1 MADKIEKIYSIK
13 LVGEKEVLDGMGNV
27 NKAFDDAKKKFL
39 ELKKEM
45 EGKTFINVAEY
56 DKAKKALSDAEKE
69 MEKLRNANQQMRAEI
84 ESLTNAQNRQ
94 NSVNEGTAKS
104 NKVLEYSYKDV
115 TARVKE
121 LQKEATNDNSWRTWS
136 NSIEQNAKK
145 LAELQLKLQATNA
158 SIKSSRSAI
167 EMFAAMGSK
176 GAVEMENATNKL
188 AEHIKAQSE
197 LKQEI
202 SQTNIEMR
210 NQIKENQ
217 ADKDSMDEMAQTL
230 GLMRK
235 MYRSL
240 NEEGRESDA
249 GTQLLDQ
256 IQKLDEALKL
266 ADASMGNYQRNVG
279 NYTNSIIA
287 AFKDAG
293 LENIITIHLEKATQ
307 RAADLDREFEQMKQ
321 KLAEINATG
330 GSGFERIEAQMIQNR
345 QQAGELRSEINRV
358 NEQLAGM
365 GNMGV
370 QSANMMQG
378 SFDSLKR
385 SMTGLILGFVGLQ
398 AIMNKITSGI
408 SEGIKSA
415 KDISGVEA
423 AFNRLNNPHLLDD
436 LRTATKGTVNDLELM
451 KAAVNADN
459 FGIPV
464 KQMATFMEFAKQRAD
479 DTGQSVDYLVNSI
492 VTGIGRKSPM
502 ILDNLGISA
511 VRLKKELGG
520 VSGENA
526 TIGKV
531 AEAVGRIIEQENAK
545 TGKTIDTVKT
555 KLDQNQTSWENL
567 RTELGGKVLPV
578 LAEVNAILFSIVSFI
593 VGIPFPFWI
602 AGLVALTAAY
612 VAANSE
618 MILSRMNAINDAI
631 AKNQAAASTG
641 LLATANKT
649 LANSLKVVTT
659 GFRTLFNVIKANPIA
674 ALVLIVVGL
683 LIWLARVAA
692 KNEELR
698 KSFAQVSQVLEK
710 IMGIFGTL
718 FGTIAG
724 KLVPIIDKL
733 INTFLVPLIEKILPP
748 LIFHLRLLA
757 GTVNAV
763 AGEFLNALKTGLE
776 FARGFSDIWEGIK
789 TGDVSKI
796 KEALKRQGDAII
808 NGFKDTKERIRK
820 NFMEGFM
827 MDPFETPTA
836 SAGSPRE
843 TIETAAD
850 TKDKLKEILAEVD
863 RERDRLLAIQKQRRL
878 KDEIDEETYLKNI
891 QRINENAINK
901 KLSLIKGK
909 NAEERKMIQELKAER
924 LQNEKDTNDQIFEL
938 RKKEA
943 DRILEEGK
951 RNSQKQLEDD
961 TMDPETTQVQKELAE
976 EAHYNR
982 LLNLQLNYNNQMDEL
997 EKKYNQK
1004 STENETERINAIEDL
1019 NRELA
1024 KNTYEITQAMYEES
1038 LDVIRRAK
1046 VDALNDSSVEANKK
1060 RIEIMQ
1066 NKRLSSRQR
1075 EIELNRVDIKNQI
1088 DNINAEIEAR
1098 KKLILVEVK
1107 RYGMAAL
1114 AREDVR
1120 NAMADI
1126 KQFEADLLHYEKELN
1141 RVGKSVIGTPSDQN
1155 TQDILKNKIL
1165 DSLGSSGEGYEN
1177 LLGDVLAQSFD
1188 IATQAMN
1195 NYFAAEEQRIQRS
1208 KELAFERIDLEKQQL
1223 LAQAQSQ
1230 GEREAIELQAE
1241 QKKKQAEKAAGERL
1255 KKIKKQEAAIAYAME
1270 LANIWASVMQL
1281 GPIAGPIMGGI
1292 LSGLATVRY
1301 AMNLNTINKT
1311 QFGKGGMFARM
1322 FGGGGVLDGPSHA
1335 ENNGMP
1341 VVNPRSGEIQAYL
1354 EGGEGI
1360 INKRSMSNQG
1370 IYSVTGT
1377 PAQIASSIN
1386 QIGGGIGFLGG
1397 ASMKKWYA
1405 DGGYIGSNVQPP
1417 VFNSYYEKADNIIQ
1431 SKERANKLNQIE
1443 EMVNQTKEL
1452 IFATNQ
1458 TLNKEVNR
1466 KTVVSIHDINYTQEE
1481 IRKQSEMTTL

>member
-13 LVGEKEVLDGMGNV
+13 LIGEKEVLDGMGSI

-104 NKVLEYSYKDV
+104 NKVLESSYKDV
-115 TARVKE
+115 TARVRE
-121 LQKEATNDNSWRTWS
+121 LQKEATNDKSWRESS

-158 SIKSSRSAI
+158 SIKLSRDNI
-167 EMFAAMGSK
+167 EMFAAMGKK
-176 GAVEMENATNKL
+176 GAAEMANATDKL
-188 AEHIKAQSE
+188 AEHIKTQAE
-197 LKQEI
+197 LKLEI
-202 SQTNIEMR
+202 SKTNLEFK
-210 NQIKENQ
+210 NQIKESQ
-217 ADKDSMDEMAQTL
+217 ATKGSMDEMAQTL
-230 GLMRK
+230 ALMNK
-235 MYRSL
+235 MYRKL
-240 NEEGRESDA
+240 NDEGRESDA
-249 GTQLLDQ
+249 GKQLLDQ
-256 IQKLDEALKL
+256 IQQLDEALKL

-287 AFKDAG
+287 AFHEAG
-293 LENIITIHLEKATQ
+293 LDNVITMQLEKANQ
-307 RAADLDREFEQMKQ
+307 KAADLDREFEQMKQ
-321 KLAEINATG
+321 KLADINATG

-345 QQAGELRSEINRV
+345 QQASELRSEINRV

-370 QSANMMQG
+370 QSANMIQG
-378 SFDSLKR
+378 SFDSLKQR
-385 SMTGLILGFVGLQ
+385 ITGLVLGFVGLQ
-398 AIMNKITSGI
+398 AVMNKITSGI

-492 VTGIGRKSPM
+492 VTGIGRKSTL
-502 ILDNLGISA
+502 ILDNLGISS

-520 VSGENA
+520 IKGENA

-555 KLDQNQTSWENL
+555 KLDQNQASWENL

-618 MILSRMNAINDAI
+618 MILSRLNAINDSI
-631 AKNQAAASTG
+631 AKNQAAASTN
-641 LLATANKT
+641 LLAAANKT
-649 LANSLKVVTT
+649 LSNSLKIVAT

-674 ALVLIVVGL
+674 ALVLIVAGL
-683 LIWLARVAA
+683 LIWLARIAA

-698 KSFAQVSQVLEK
+698 KSFAAVSQVLEK

-718 FGTIAG
+718 FGTIAS

-733 INTFLVPLIEKILPP
+733 VNMFLVPLIEKILPP
-748 LIFHLRLLA
+748 LILQLRILA

-763 AGEFLNALKTGLE
+763 AGEFLNALKVGLE

-789 TGDVSKI
+789 TGDPTKI

-827 MDPFETPTA
+827 MDPADTGVT
-836 SAGSPRE
+836 SGSPRE
-843 TIETAAD
+843 TPETTATD

-878 KDEIDEETYLKNI
+878 KDEIDEETYLKNV

-909 NAEERKMIQELKAER
+909 NAEERKMIQELKAEK

-943 DRILEEGK
+943 DRLLAEAQRQAK
-951 RNSQKQLEDD
+951 NQLDD
-961 TMDPETTQVQKELAE
+961 VTADPETTKLEKEQAE
-976 EAHYNR
+976 QEYYTT
-982 LLNLQLNYNNQMDEL
+982 LLNLQLDYNNQMDEL

-1038 LDVIRRAK
+1038 LEVIRRAK
-1046 VDALNDSSVEANKK
+1046 VDALNDSSVEANRK

-1075 EIELNRVDIKNQI
+1075 EIELNRVDIQNQI

-1098 KKLILVEVK
+1098 KKLILTEVQ

-1114 AREDVR
+1114 AREGVR
-1120 NAMADI
+1120 NAMADL
-1126 KQFEADLLHYEKELN
+1126 KQFEADLLHYEKESN
-1141 RVGKSVIGTPSDQN
+1141 RVGKSVIEAPSDQN
-1155 TQDILKNKIL
+1155 TQDIIKNKLL
-1165 DSLGSSGEGYEN
+1165 DSFNLKEDDYGNMIGYA
-1177 LLGDVLAQSFD
+1177 LAQSFD

-1208 KELAFERIDLEKQQL
+1208 KELAFERIDLEKRQL

-1301 AMNLNTINKT
+1301 AMNLATISKT
-1311 QFGKGGMFARM
+1311 QFGRGGLFARM
-1322 FGGGGVLDGPSHA
+1322 FGEGGVLNGPSHA

-1370 IYSVTGT
+1370 IYSITGT
-1377 PAQIASSIN
+1377 PAQIASRIN
-1386 QIGGGIGFLGG
+1386 QIGGGIGFLAG

-1443 EMVNQTKEL
+1443 EMVNETKEL

-1466 KTVVSIHDINYTQEE
+1466 KTVVSIHDINDTQDET
-1481 IRKQSEMTTL
+1481 RKQSEIATL

>member
-1 MADKIEKIYSIK
+1 MADKIEKLYSIS
-13 LVGEKEVLDGMGNV
+13 LTGEKEVLDGMGRV

-39 ELKKEM
+39 EMKKEM
-45 EGKTFINVAEY
+45 DGKLFIDIAEY
-56 DKAKKALSDAEKE
+56 DKAKRALSEAEKE

-104 NKVLEYSYKDV
+104 NKVLESSYKDV

-167 EMFAAMGSK
+167 EMFAAMGDK
-176 GAVEMENATNKL
+176 GAKAMADATDEL
-188 AEHIKAQSE
+188 AKHIKAQAE

-240 NEEGRESDA
+240 NAEGRESDA

-287 AFKDAG
+287 AFHEAG
-293 LENIITIHLEKATQ
+293 LDNVITMQLEKANQ
-307 RAADLDREFEQMKQ
+307 KAADLDREFEQMKQ

-358 NEQLAGM
+358 NEQLAGI
-365 GNMGV
+365 GNMGT
-370 QSANMMQG
+370 QSVEALNRG
-378 SFDSLKR
+378 FDSVKSRITSLV
-385 SMTGLILGFVGLQ
+385 LGFVGLQ
-398 AIMNKITSGI
+398 AIMNKITAGI

-415 KDISGVEA
+415 KEISGVEA

-436 LRTATKGTVNDLELM
+436 LRAATKGTVNDLELM

-492 VTGIGRKSPM
+492 VSGLGRKSTLV
-502 ILDNLGISA
+502 LDNLQITA
-511 VRLKKELGG
+511 EDIKKELGG
-520 VSGENA
+520 VSVQA
-526 TIGKV
+526 ASVGKLS
-531 AEAVGRIIEQENAK
+531 EAVGKIIERENAK
-545 TGKTIDTVKT
+545 IEKSADTVKT

-602 AGLVALTAAY
+602 ASLVALTAAY

-659 GFRTLFNVIKANPIA
+659 GFRTLFNVIKAHPIT

-683 LIWLARVAA
+683 LIWLARIAA

-718 FGTIAG
+718 FGTIAS

-733 INTFLVPLIEKILPP
+733 VNMFLVPLIEKILPP
-748 LIFHLRLLA
+748 LILQLRILA

-763 AGEFLNALKTGLE
+763 AGEFLNALKVGLE

-796 KEALKRQGDAII
+796 KEALKKQGDALI

-820 NFMEGFM
+820 NFLEGFM
-827 MDPFETPTA
+827 MDPADTDTTSETPKEDPD
-836 SAGSPRE
+836 SP
-843 TIETAAD
+843 TD
-850 TKDKLKEILAEVD
+850 PKDKLKEILAEVD

-943 DRILEEGK
+943 DRLLAEAQRQAK
-951 RNSQKQLEDD
+951 NQLDD
-961 TMDPETTQVQKELAE
+961 ATADPETTKLEKEQAE
-976 EAHYNR
+976 QEYYTT
-982 LLNLQLNYNNQMDEL
+982 LLNLQLDYNNQMDEL
-997 EKKYNQK
+997 EKEFNQN
-1004 STENETERINAIEDL
+1004 SIENETERINAIEDL

-1038 LDVIRRAK
+1038 LDIIKRAK
-1046 VDALNDSSVEANKK
+1046 ERAISDSTIETQSK
-1060 RIEIMQ
+1060 RIQILQ
-1066 NKRLSSRQR
+1066 DQRLSSRER
-1075 EIELNRVDIKNQI
+1075 EIELNRIYIQNQI
-1088 DNINAEIEAR
+1088 DNISAEIEAQ
-1098 KKLILVEVK
+1098 KKLILVYIQ
-1107 RYGMAAL
+1107 RYGLSAMI
-1114 AREDVR
+1114 REETQK
-1120 NAMADI
+1120 AMADL
-1126 KQFEADLLHYEKELN
+1126 KQLEADLIQMQGNLANL
-1141 RVGKSVIGTPSDQN
+1141 GKTTIGAPSDQN
-1155 TQDILKNKIL
+1155 TQDIIKNKLL
-1165 DSLGSSGEGYEN
+1165 DSFNLEEDDYGNMIGYA
-1177 LLGDVLAQSFD
+1177 LAQSFD

-1208 KELAFERIDLEKQQL
+1208 KELAFERIDLEKKQL

-1301 AMNLNTINKT
+1301 AMNLNTISKT
-1311 QFGKGGMFARM
+1311 QFGKGGMFTRM

-1360 INKRSMSNQG
+1360 INKRSMRNQG

-1377 PAQIASSIN
+1377 PAQIASRIN
-1386 QIGGGIGFLGG
+1386 RIGGGIDFMGG
-1397 ASMKKWYA
+1397 ATMRRWYA

-1417 VFNSYYEKADNIIQ
+1417 VFNSYYD
-1431 SKERANKLNQIE
+1431 RANSAISVQEQNERMNRVEDILSQTTQVLNREI
-1443 EMVNQTKEL
+1443 
-1452 IFATNQ
+1452 
-1458 TLNKEVNR
+1458 NR
-1466 KTVVSIHDINYTQEE
+1466 KTVVSIHDINDTQDET
-1481 IRKQSEMTTL
+1481 RKQSEIATL